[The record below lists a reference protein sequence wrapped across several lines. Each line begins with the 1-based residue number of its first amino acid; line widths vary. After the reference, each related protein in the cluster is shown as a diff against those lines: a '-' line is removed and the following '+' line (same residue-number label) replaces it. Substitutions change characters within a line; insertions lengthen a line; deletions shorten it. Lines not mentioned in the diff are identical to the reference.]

1 MAAFLYHVCI
11 YKIFVQFRTYDASV
25 VKGNFTVEPVEG
37 VVRVDEENAM
47 GVLVL
52 VHGPK
57 RANGRLNST
66 L

>member
-1 MAAFLYHVCI
+1 M
-11 YKIFVQFRTYDASV
+11 
-25 VKGNFTVEPVEG
+25 KGNFTVEPVEG
-37 VVRVDEENAM
+37 VVRVVRVDEENAM

-57 RANGRLNST
+57 RVDGGFNST